1 MIQQDRTSRRILAI
15 FLPEILCEIARK
27 GKTISLHENEG
38 IPAPTGVLLVQR
50 ADEVRSQ
57 DRLAAVCARAFCAGV
72 RPGQTSAEAN
82 AKLAG
87 LQLEVVE
94 RTQVQQQLLVV
105 AEIAAQFGTVPSW
118 NAQRDVDTVW
128 IDVSGIGHLYGG
140 ERQLCEELAE
150 QVRFLGHRVRIA
162 VASGP
167 QIAQAIARFGHS
179 SVHIIDSEAS
189 ASAEA
194 LADLPLASLPLD
206 QGRIAWLG
214 RLGIFQVRQLAQ
226 LPALAASS
234 RLGPEAL
241 SVLQLVSGV
250 DPLPLVPGAFPRTLQ
265 EESSWEE
272 PVDGISPLLFVLRGI
287 VARLS
292 ARLRGRGEAC
302 SSIECE
308 LTHDPAVAR
317 HLQVLAHTV
326 LVFELA
332 APLYQESDLERVIRA
347 RLESC
352 QLLAPTMGLKVR
364 VSQLTA
370 QVQHQLG
377 LSQKS
382 ARSLQSGGSWVQE
395 FPVLAA
401 ELQSDIGS
409 DHVGTLSTRLS
420 HVPEN
425 CSVFKPLLDKKIS
438 KPPKQQ
444 APLSMHKLGLSPH
457 VSRLT
462 RLLPYP
468 QRLNVPLRE
477 GETFALGGQLYVIQ
491 RLRFMSRLAE
501 SQWWKET
508 SISRDYH
515 WAWLRSGQGG
525 TEALLFIDRK
535 NGEGFVQALR
545 D

>member
-1 MIQQDRTSRRILAI
+1 MIRQQRTERRILSI

-27 GKTISLHENEG
+27 GRTLSLQESKT
-38 IPAPTGVLLVQR
+38 APPMGVILTQR
-50 ADEVRSQ
+50 ANEVRSQ

-72 RPGQTSAEAN
+72 RPGQTPAEAN
-82 AKLAG
+82 VMQAG
-87 LQLEVVE
+87 LQIEVVE
-94 RTQVQQQLLVV
+94 QAQLQEHLLAI
-105 AEIAAQFGTVPSW
+105 AEIAAQFGTTPSW
-118 NAQRDVDTVW
+118 NAQKDADTVW
-128 IDVSGIGHLYGG
+128 LDVSGIGHLYGS

-150 QVRFLGHRVRIA
+150 QVRFLGYRVRIA

-167 QIAQAIARFGHS
+167 QIAQAVARFGHTS
-179 SVHIIDSEAS
+179 IQIIDSDMA

-194 LADLPLASLPLD
+194 LADLPLAALPLD
-206 QGRIAWLG
+206 LARIAWLG
-214 RLGIFQVRQLAQ
+214 QLGIFQVRQLAL
-226 LPALAASS
+226 LPKAAASS
-234 RLGPEAL
+234 RLGPDAL
-241 SVLQLVSGV
+241 SVLQLASGV
-250 DPLPLVPGAFPRTLQ
+250 DPLPLVPGAFPRSLQ

-292 ARLRGRGEAC
+292 SRLKGRGEAC

-308 LTHDPAVAR
+308 LIHDPAVAR
-317 HLQVLAHTV
+317 HLQVLSRTV
-326 LVFELA
+326 LAFELA
-332 APLYQESDLERVIRA
+332 APLHQENDLERVIRA
-347 RLESC
+347 RLEAC
-352 QLLAPTMGLKVR
+352 KLLAPTMGFKVR

-370 QVQHQLG
+370 QAQHQLG
-377 LSQKS
+377 LQQKTK
-382 ARSLQSGGSWVQE
+382 RSTQSGGSWTQE

-409 DHVGTLSTRLS
+409 EHVGTLSAVVS
-420 HVPEN
+420 HVPEEV
-425 CSVFKPLLDKKIS
+425 SIFKPLLSKKNTKAQ
-438 KPPKQQ
+438 KPAVP
-444 APLSMHKLGLSPH
+444 AHKLGLCPH
-457 VSRLT
+457 ISRLT

-468 QRLNVPLRE
+468 QRLHVPLRE

-491 RLRFMSRLAE
+491 RLRFVSRLAE
-501 SQWWKET
+501 AQWWKET

-525 TEALLFIDRK
+525 TEALLFINRK